1 MTTTVRPRLQDLVKQ
16 ALAEGAARAEVGRRR
31 EAETCEAC
39 GKEKA
44 ACSCGAKSA
53 EHAQKLAA
61 AIEHIADIL
70 VKEGELGPGEGPGTL
85 DVSEAED
92 AGAIPHA
99 KGQSRAQPP
108 PATTQ
113 KGLPTEQGAT
123 QMKNDR
129 DAPPAQGKTQKTAS
143 VASDL
148 RAAARAREGKTAG
161 VPLRELLRRTKV
173 AEDAQNPARITA
185 GKAPLPPVTEAGQ
198 PGGPSPEGADAVSSS
213 ERARNLT
220 KREAK
225 ARPKRDLAAYLEEP
239 AQSGQTDKTLDMV
252 FDHAREA
259 GTKFAYDDAMK
270 TAAARVL
277 LRTLVAET
285 EGTAP

>member
-31 EAETCEAC
+31 EPDTCEGC

-44 ACSCGAKSA
+44 ECTCGTKNA

-61 AIEHIADIL
+61 AIEHIADL
-70 VKEGELGPGEGPGTL
+70 FAKEAELGPGEGPGAL
-85 DVSEAED
+85 DVSEAEIS
-92 AGAIPHA
+92 GAIPHA

-129 DAPPAQGKTQKTAS
+129 DAPPGEGKTQKTAS
-143 VASDL
+143 VAADL
-148 RAAARAREGKTAG
+148 RAAARAREGKTAAI
-161 VPLRELLRRTKV
+161 PLRELLRRTKL
-173 AEDAQNPARITA
+173 AEDAQNPARIAA
-185 GKAPLPPVTEAGQ
+185 GKAAPPAVTEAEQ
-198 PGGPSPEGADAVSSS
+198 PGGPSPEGADAVSTNA
-213 ERARNLT
+213 RAQNLT

-225 ARPKRDLAAYLEEP
+225 AKPKRDLAAYLEEP
-239 AQSGQTDKTLDMV
+239 AQSAETEKTLDMV

-277 LRTLVAET
+277 LRTLVAQT
-285 EGTAP
+285 ERSGP